1 MISFIQVASAMSGSG
16 QDINPAISGGSQ
28 DTQSEV
34 LDDKVPVEV
43 DRLETDSVI
52 TDKDHGNGVQ
62 QETDIVNND
71 DTQNLKTKST
81 KQTEEDGKERV
92 DNTSVHDVDTPSNDE
107 SDYDGNFE
115 VTYEES
121 VNTNNSDGFIENPKH
136 EKSEVEEETSKL
148 VTGIEAESVFS
159 GIDVRIVVTSA
170 SDLEDSSAVVSSVDC
185 SSSSDEPDGLSNK
198 NAEGILECTSY
209 EEVEDSGINSV
220 DASELIVTESVQT
233 TENTRSTDDELE
245 DALIKDTSINNND
258 FDTVGLDHEIVGS
271 YGANPE
277 YNSVTEQFNDN
288 PKLQNEEISKRENGE
303 KNEPEE
309 EIVEKA
315 THELTTVSLIIHE
328 NSDLSTAYCDSDL
341 EDIERAKEA
350 FITCIKE
357 KRELRDK
364 SKSRDIDTVCTFNE
378 LDIHEDTSVKV
389 TRDLSAKCAGTQIN
403 FEKIKTAEEQ
413 FETFD
418 HKETPDSKETI
429 GNCGNTRESG
439 NVTPTCNSFT
449 NSTVEP
455 ESRVNCLAM
464 PEGREGDGCV
474 SPSLTH
480 ACCRYRWERTIFTQ
494 ATSVVF
500 VTLNNK
506 DIEPIKL
513 SWSEGSRCFYSDE
526 VKVPV
531 GGYVGNLVID
541 GTFYPVEDVNVKHYT
556 FEVDLYL
563 KDDILEDEGRST
575 GVAKAEQFV
584 RDQQH
589 NENQETNTAGKEVTY
604 TPTRASRSFTHPQ
617 TRAGMDT
624 GNGDNVLS
632 REESE
637 SSIHL
642 SNKYEDLVRNQLTS
656 SKGAMSGNES
666 ESELSQ
672 RLKTDFPDLNGR
684 GTPVGEDSVKQYQD
698 GDDTL
703 LKSMDMGH
711 VYRSENGLNGNSESF
726 KNSLLDDYLEK
737 RSVQSNDSLG
747 RGGKSSPVVIDD
759 VLGTGHSR
767 TPIYSTESPVVSR
780 HNSAHSSARHT
791 PLDNIDRPASV
802 NSLHSKHSSARQ
814 TPVLSDDVGRPDSSA
829 SQPSRHSSV
838 LGSARQTPT
847 EGREHGRP
855 GSAEGSVH
863 SGNSVGRHVLDEL
876 ITDALGRENRSPS
889 REGSTNG
896 RPESVGSAHSNDSS
910 RQRINELINEAF
922 DSTRQARSAL
932 SESSGT
938 GSQIGSQSGSRP
950 RTPQEQ
956 IGDVLSAA
964 DRHSPIRRDYLNGS
978 PYGSNMSV
986 TSAKSA
992 HESLLGST
1000 HSTPTRGSVQES
1012 KHSSVAGSAPGSQRQ
1027 TPQRELIHSTLN
1039 ASQEKLY
1046 QSTDVRKLVG
1056 SDYAGSN
1063 ASNQGSRPQSVTS
1076 EQELTQYYEGVT
1088 EGARQGSRT
1097 ASASS
1102 LPVIGAAQRYTPDKR
1117 SMTPDGHVRVPFN
1130 PVSKSPLLPPRT
1142 PQSNTSS
1149 RTVTPMNGETESEMN
1164 LREQIKDLDS
1174 LILNLRKQLNNRE
1187 QEMSEVRKLLEDSR
1201 ETNQHLQ
1208 GETDRLRARAS
1219 PGPQI
1224 GELERRLVEMT
1235 EDRDSLTQEV
1245 ARLKEEAKLRNEP
1258 GLNRYNPNSPTTLQ
1272 RKIDELKSQVQ
1283 DLHEAN
1289 EAAMEEVR
1297 AGERRIKELAAE
1309 KETLRVTQDDRT
1321 RDLQEEVRHQ
1331 RTELTR
1337 LREHSSTYNE
1347 ASDYRTKI
1355 ELQQIKEDN
1364 RNLRERNYQLHD
1376 DNIRL
1381 KEELSDLRK
1390 SLELVDSARKSYKD
1404 EGRRSLTRMDGYD
1417 KKEELEREQ
1426 TKRRSDP
1433 LIDISYTRQTN
1444 TGKPQYE
1451 TRTDIKLA
1459 DLPASTDRLSKLD
1472 AYRYESYRTGPDGR
1486 SEEKLRSSLSL
1497 TRPLTPEKSRGRHR
1511 TSSAELDFR
1520 SMPLSAYNSDMS
1532 KTTPNLSGRSRAIYD
1547 QISNKRSGSR
1557 SNMEGQEAT
1566 IPEHTC
1572 ESADDF
1578 NTKSMHTD
1586 HTKMH
1591 HELQEN
1597 KPENECGV
1605 RVKQTD
1611 QIAERVGEGQS
1622 KSQSSKI
1629 LMAQYIS
1636 DSQDTTDPTLGERCL
1651 LDRGDNF
1658 RRKENSRE
1666 EKGFD
1671 VRQSQQLSAAY
1682 QDDGNMS
1689 DTPTDILV
1697 SAQPTDKLTAASWRR
1712 RQRRGSAGSDASNSS
1727 FSDIDEQISSAV
1739 RKRSKSADGR
1749 EILRRM
1755 GPTGMTSGEK
1765 TLSRTISPAP
1775 AGLRTVTT
1783 RPLITQH
1790 NKSSLSLSTSLT
1802 SLTSGLRPF
1811 APRSPGDL
1819 QVNDVIKF
1827 SRQGGKLSQ
1836 GTIKFIGH
1844 LPGRGDIYLGVELDK
1859 EDGKHDGV
1867 FEDIRYFKCKPTKGV
1882 FVAYNKVVMAW
1893 TSY

>member
-1 MISFIQVASAMSGSG
+1 
-16 QDINPAISGGSQ
+16 
-28 DTQSEV
+28 
-34 LDDKVPVEV
+34 
-43 DRLETDSVI
+43 
-52 TDKDHGNGVQ
+52 
-62 QETDIVNND
+62 
-71 DTQNLKTKST
+71 
-81 KQTEEDGKERV
+81 
-92 DNTSVHDVDTPSNDE
+92 
-107 SDYDGNFE
+107 
-115 VTYEES
+115 
-121 VNTNNSDGFIENPKH
+121 
-136 EKSEVEEETSKL
+136 
-148 VTGIEAESVFS
+148 
-159 GIDVRIVVTSA
+159 
-170 SDLEDSSAVVSSVDC
+170 
-185 SSSSDEPDGLSNK
+185 
-198 NAEGILECTSY
+198 
-209 EEVEDSGINSV
+209 
-220 DASELIVTESVQT
+220 
-233 TENTRSTDDELE
+233 
-245 DALIKDTSINNND
+245 
-258 FDTVGLDHEIVGS
+258 
-271 YGANPE
+271 
-277 YNSVTEQFNDN
+277 
-288 PKLQNEEISKRENGE
+288 
-303 KNEPEE
+303 
-309 EIVEKA
+309 
-315 THELTTVSLIIHE
+315 
-328 NSDLSTAYCDSDL
+328 
-341 EDIERAKEA
+341 
-350 FITCIKE
+350 
-357 KRELRDK
+357 
-364 SKSRDIDTVCTFNE
+364 
-378 LDIHEDTSVKV
+378 
-389 TRDLSAKCAGTQIN
+389 
-403 FEKIKTAEEQ
+403 
-413 FETFD
+413 
-418 HKETPDSKETI
+418 
-429 GNCGNTRESG
+429 
-439 NVTPTCNSFT
+439 
-449 NSTVEP
+449 
-455 ESRVNCLAM
+455 M
-464 PEGREGDGCV
+464 PEGREGDGC
-474 SPSLTH
+474 
-480 ACCRYRWERTIFTQ
+480 
-494 ATSVVF
+494 
-500 VTLNNK
+500 

-1224 GELERRLVEMT
+1224 GE
-1235 EDRDSLTQEV
+1235 
-1245 ARLKEEAKLRNEP
+1245 EEAKLRNEP

-1417 KKEELEREQ
+1417 KKEDLEREQ

-1532 KTTPNLSGRSRAIYD
+1532 KTTPNLSGRSR
-1547 QISNKRSGSR
+1547 
-1557 SNMEGQEAT
+1557 
-1566 IPEHTC
+1566 
-1572 ESADDF
+1572 
-1578 NTKSMHTD
+1578 
-1586 HTKMH
+1586 
-1591 HELQEN
+1591 
-1597 KPENECGV
+1597 
-1605 RVKQTD
+1605 
-1611 QIAERVGEGQS
+1611 
-1622 KSQSSKI
+1622 
-1629 LMAQYIS
+1629 
-1636 DSQDTTDPTLGERCL
+1636 GERCL

-1697 SAQPTDKLTAASWRR
+1697 SAQPTDKLTAASWRH

-1859 EDGKHDGV
+1859 EDVKGFYVHLIYC
-1867 FEDIRYFKCKPTKGV
+1867 DISMSSGHLFILVCDMFTYVLLIIFYIESPFTDLYCRNIHTRYLIF
-1882 FVAYNKVVMAW
+1882 
-1893 TSY
+1893 